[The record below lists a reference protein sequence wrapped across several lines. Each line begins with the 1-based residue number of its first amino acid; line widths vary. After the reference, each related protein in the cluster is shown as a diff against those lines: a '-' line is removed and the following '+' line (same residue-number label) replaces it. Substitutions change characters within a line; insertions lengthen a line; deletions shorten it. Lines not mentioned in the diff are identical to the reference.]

1 MANKFKLESAE
12 ERAERMVLDNPGKPK
27 ELCLAVVEANWEKR
41 REGIDAKIPERFSFA
56 EIEDLGFEMT
66 DIIAAVSEM
75 LVPVGGNDKTG
86 VVLLGPAGVGK
97 TYAFYAIIRRLAEKN
112 PEMIAYITT
121 YSEMMTELKSEF
133 VGNSYNEMGS
143 VWDKLNN
150 DSGLYNGILFIDDV
164 SAQKLTDFEVDKM
177 MMFLDKRVNS
187 FSPFVI
193 TTNVPLEDFKKVFGD
208 RLASRILGYSTVV
221 EFIGGDN
228 RTKV

>member
-1 MANKFKLESAE
+1 
-12 ERAERMVLDNPGKPK
+12 
-27 ELCLAVVEANWEKR
+27 
-41 REGIDAKIPERFSFA
+41 
-56 EIEDLGFEMT
+56 
-66 DIIAAVSEM
+66 
-75 LVPVGGNDKTG
+75 

-228 RTKV
+228 RTKI